1 MLLYSIAKFIVNV
14 IFRLVFFIDVKG
26 KNNIPKEGRVILCS
40 NHISNLDPIILGMSM
55 PRQIHYM
62 AKKELFQ
69 NKILGKIVRMLGTFP
84 VDRQSADLSAIRAA
98 LNVLKNEGCLGIFP
112 EGTRVREEK
121 IDNAKPG
128 IALISIKGKAPI
140 VPIFIKSKYKPFSR
154 VTIIVG
160 EPMYLNEFD
169 SKKLSTDEYKALS
182 QKIMQTIYSL
192 KNKY

>member
-1 MLLYSIAKFIVNV
+1 MLLYNIAKFIANV

-26 KNNIPKEGRVILCS
+26 KKNIPKEGRIILCF
-40 NHISNLDPIILGMSM
+40 NHISNLDPVILGMSL

-69 NKILGKIVRMLGTFP
+69 NKILGKIVRMLGAFP
-84 VDRQSADLSAIRAA
+84 VDRKSADLSAIRAA
-98 LNVLKNEGCLGIFP
+98 LKVLKNEDCLGIFP

-154 VTIIVG
+154 VTIIIG

-169 SKKLSTDEYKALS
+169 GKKLSTDEYKALS
-182 QKIMQTIYSL
+182 QKIMKTIYSL